1 MELNVCLLFKKKK
14 KKKGRGDN
22 LDHFNSFL
30 LNAISQHIY

>member
-1 MELNVCLLFKKKK
+1 MSVCCLKKK